1 MSTSAPV
8 VSGTRTDPE
17 QYVGFELMPIAGT
30 WRQGREKQSGYEGF
44 GVWALDEF
52 TTERRNTIQEQALR
66 YLF

>member
-8 VSGTRTDPE
+8 VSGTLTDRK
-17 QYVGFELMPIAGT
+17 QYVGVELMPIAGT
-30 WRQGREKQSGYEGF
+30 WRQGREKQSGYGYF

-66 YLF
+66 YPF